1 MSRIKI
7 IRIITRMNVGGP
19 SKHVINLTKG
29 LEHYGFE
36 THLISGQPS
45 KDEGDMFEQA
55 ANKNI
60 PVTIIRS
67 MNRAISPLN
76 DLISLI
82 KIIKEI
88 KKFSPDIIHTHTS
101 KAGFLGRIAAM
112 VCGVKQIYHTYHGHV
127 FKGYF
132 SKINTALV
140 IAIERILSSFTTNL
154 ITLTPNQAN
163 EINRLIRPRNSH
175 KIVTIPLGLDLN
187 KNLTTPR
194 NLNKW
199 RTSMGFSQNDFVIG
213 IIGRLVPI
221 KNHELIIE
229 SMNQLCKTNPFIH
242 LAIVGDGE
250 LTNKLRLKVKELNL
264 ENNIHFCGINKNVEE
279 IYSDLDL
286 LVLCSKNEGTPV
298 VIIEALASGCPVAS
312 TKVGGVEEVLD
323 FGRLGRLLS
332 LEPDSFTQE
341 LTKAIKDIKENKFKE
356 YPSLE
361 TRKYICNKFSVDKL
375 NENIAKLY
383 RRK

>member
-1 MSRIKI
+1 
-7 IRIITRMNVGGP
+7 
-19 SKHVINLTKG
+19 
-29 LEHYGFE
+29 
-36 THLISGQPS
+36 
-45 KDEGDMFEQA
+45 
-55 ANKNI
+55 
-60 PVTIIRS
+60 
-67 MNRAISPLN
+67 
-76 DLISLI
+76 
-82 KIIKEI
+82 
-88 KKFSPDIIHTHTS
+88 
-101 KAGFLGRIAAM
+101 
-112 VCGVKQIYHTYHGHV
+112 
-127 FKGYF
+127 
-132 SKINTALV
+132 
-140 IAIERILSSFTTNL
+140 
-154 ITLTPNQAN
+154 
-163 EINRLIRPRNSH
+163 
-175 KIVTIPLGLDLN
+175 
-187 KNLTTPR
+187 
-194 NLNKW
+194 
-199 RTSMGFSQNDFVIG
+199 MGFSQNDFVIG